1 MNKRF
6 LIPALAWSLLALSF
20 AGCTDDNMSGSDPL
34 PEGTEFDFGTT
45 VESNR
50 SRTYYDPTD
59 ENNPAAT
66 SWKIFW
72 NYESSLYDHIY
83 IYSPQALTSA
93 NQASYTVQATARI
106 LQNRLRLSRTVMSA
120 CRQVTLRVTI
130 SMPCIRHSS

>member
-50 SRTYYDPTD
+50 TRTYYL
-59 ENNPAAT
+59 
-66 SWKIFW
+66 
-72 NYESSLYDHIY
+72 SLIHI
-83 IYSPQALTSA
+83 
-93 NQASYTVQATARI
+93 
-106 LQNRLRLSRTVMSA
+106 
-120 CRQVTLRVTI
+120 
-130 SMPCIRHSS
+130 

>member
-1 MNKRF
+1 MNMNKRF

-50 SRTYYDPTD
+50 TRTYYDPAD
-59 ENNPAAT
+59 VADPDAT

-72 NYESSLYDHIY
+72 NYESSLDHIY
-83 IYSPQALTSA
+83 IYSPRRWQAP
-93 NQASYTVQATARI
+93 I
-106 LQNRLRLSRTVMSA
+106 RLRTPSRPRRTW
-120 CRQVTLRVTI
+120 
-130 SMPCIRHSS
+130 

>member
-1 MNKRF
+1 MNMNKRF

-50 SRTYYDPTD
+50 TRTYYDPAD
-59 ENNPAAT
+59 VADPDAT

-72 NYESSLYDHIY
+72 NYESSWTTSTSI
-83 IYSPQALTSA
+83 PPRRWQAP
-93 NQASYTVQATARI
+93 I
-106 LQNRLRLSRTVMSA
+106 RLRTPSRPRRTW
-120 CRQVTLRVTI
+120 
-130 SMPCIRHSS
+130 